1 MFTYKIHKNNEI
13 SAEDFESAIYCAK
26 ECIESVLYDFGA
38 VIAIDG
44 DLITITA
51 DNITEKECKE
61 RIKGCFR
68 TGSVYP
74 KFLRVEL
81 LPKEELTT

>member
-1 MFTYKIHKNNEI
+1 MFTYKIHKNDEI

-26 ECIESVLYDFGA
+26 DSMESVLYDFGA

-44 DLITITA
+44 DSIKITA

-61 RIKGCFR
+61 KINGCFCDS

-74 KFLRVEL
+74 EFLRFEL
-81 LPKEELTT
+81 LPNKA